1 MNQERLAVD
10 ASTSV
15 EDCVALT
22 KEWVE
27 ANVPVAWRDA
37 AARGGN
43 AAIREVRGRADYEA
57 WYPVF
62 GASGLVMPTWAPEY
76 GGLGVAPETATAMR
90 AVLTPFNLRA
100 LNPLGLNNT
109 AAALFAY
116 GTEEQ
121 KRRFLG
127 PIVRNEEKWC
137 QLFSEPGA
145 GSDLASLAT
154 RAVLDGDEWTI
165 TGQKVWTT
173 WGSDADFAIL
183 LARTDPSLA
192 KNKGITYFLIDM
204 HQPGVDVRALRHIS
218 GEVEFNEVF
227 LDQAR
232 VPEFQRLGDVND
244 GWRVANA
251 TLSSERQMVAGAGS
265 GGSGR
270 VGGSG
275 VDRLLKLARERGI
288 AGEPHVRQRLAAL
301 WIEERIRAWTN
312 QRVASNLA
320 AGQTPGPAASIGK
333 VHQAGLNQRVQAAA
347 VDLLGAGAMAWD
359 VDGVNDQHDSDAYHD
374 SLPFEVGGML
384 RSRANTIEGGTTEVN
399 KNILGERVL
408 GLPREPDAWLG
419 KPWSDVPRSCR
430 GRQERSGGA
439 ELRRDRPV
447 GGARRG
453 PGAAI
458 PRRRLVGH

>member
-1 MNQERLAVD
+1 MSDDRLAVD
-10 ASTSV
+10 ASTPV
-15 EDCVALT
+15 EECVART
-22 KEWVE
+22 E
-27 ANVPVAWRDA
+27 AWAAVHVPVAWREA

-43 AAIREVRGRADYEA
+43 SAIREVRSRADYEA

-76 GGLGVAPETATAMR
+76 GGLGVTPETAGAMR
-90 AVLTPFNLRA
+90 AVLTPYNLRA

-116 GTEEQ
+116 GTDEQ
-121 KRRFLG
+121 KLRFLA

-154 RAVLDGDEWTI
+154 RAVRDGDEWVV

-173 WGSDADFAIL
+173 WGQDADFAIL
-183 LARTDPSLA
+183 LARTDPSRP
-192 KNKGITYFLIDM
+192 KNKGITYFLVDM
-204 HQPGVDVRALRHIS
+204 HQPGVDVRPLRHIS

-232 VPEFQRLGDVND
+232 VPDFGRLGDVND
-244 GWRVANA
+244 GWRVAGA

-275 VDRLLKLARERGI
+275 VDRLLKLVREHGL
-288 AGEPHVRQRLAAL
+288 AGDPMVRQRLAAL
-301 WIEERIRAWTN
+301 WSEERIRAWTN

-347 VDLLGAGAMAWD
+347 VDLLGAHATAWD
-359 VDGVNDQHDSDAYHD
+359 TGDIAQHDSDAYYE
-374 SLPFEVGGML
+374 SLPFEISGML

-419 KPWSDVPRSCR
+419 KPWSEIPRS
-430 GRQERSGGA
+430 
-439 ELRRDRPV
+439 
-447 GGARRG
+447 
-453 PGAAI
+453 
-458 PRRRLVGH
+458 

>member
-1 MNQERLAVD
+1 MDDERLAVD

-15 EDCVALT
+15 EDCVTPHEA
-22 KEWVE
+22 WVE
-27 ANVPVAWRDA
+27 EHVPVAWRDA

-43 AAIREVRGRADYEA
+43 AAIREVRGRAEYEA

-76 GGLGVAPETATAMR
+76 GGLGVTPETAGAMR
-90 AVLTPFNLRA
+90 AVLAPFNLRA

-109 AAALFAY
+109 AAALFAH

-154 RAVLDGDEWTI
+154 RAVLDGDEWI
-165 TGQKVWTT
+165 VTGQKVWTT

-192 KNKGITYFLIDM
+192 KNKGITYFLVDM
-204 HQPGVDVRALRHIS
+204 HQPGVEVRPLRHIS

-275 VDRLLKLARERGI
+275 VDRLVE
-288 AGEPHVRQRLAAL
+288 AGACSGASPTTRMCVNASPRC
-301 WIEERIRAWTN
+301 WSEERIRAWTN

-333 VHQAGLNQRVQAAA
+333 VHQAGLNQRVQLAA
-347 VDLLGAGAMAWD
+347 VDLLGLDALAWD
-359 VDGVNDQHDSDAYHD
+359 VDGDVPEDSDAYYE
-374 SLPFEVGGML
+374 SLPYEVSGML
-384 RSRANTIEGGTTEVN
+384 RSRANTIEGGTTEIN
-399 KNILGERVL
+399 KNVLGERVL
-408 GLPREPDAWLG
+408 GLPREARHVVGQAL
-419 KPWSDVPRSCR
+419 
-430 GRQERSGGA
+430 ERSTP
-439 ELRRDRPV
+439 LLTR
-447 GGARRG
+447 
-453 PGAAI
+453 
-458 PRRRLVGH
+458 